1 MQFSAAATVLMMGL
15 LTVTAVYF
23 MMHVAGGKRTV
34 LPDYEGASEDD
45 KVEAVLLLPPAKRA
59 QLTLLTTL
67 FNGEDYGM
75 GDTAEEYGMEEGEAE
90 PIEGYVITQH
100 RRGGTQFDHE

>member
-23 MMHVAGGKRTV
+23 MAHVAGGKRTV
-34 LPDYEGASEDD
+34 LPEGTSEDD

-90 PIEGYVITQH
+90 PIEGYVITQQ

>member
-1 MQFSAAATVLMMGL
+1 MMGL

-23 MMHVAGGKRTV
+23 MMQVAGGKRTV
-34 LPDYEGASEDD
+34 LPEGTSEDD

-67 FNGEDYGM
+67 FSGEDYGM
-75 GDTAEEYGMEEGEAE
+75 GDTAEEYGMEKEAAE
-90 PIEGYVITQH
+90 PNDVYVITQH